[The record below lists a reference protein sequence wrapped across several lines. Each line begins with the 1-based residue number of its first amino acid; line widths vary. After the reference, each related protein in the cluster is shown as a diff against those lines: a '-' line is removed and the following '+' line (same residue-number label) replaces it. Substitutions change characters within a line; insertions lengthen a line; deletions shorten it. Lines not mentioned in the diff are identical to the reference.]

1 MVDLTGS
8 RLHFF
13 LPEHVSQSAV
23 QDYVTRNTKAS
34 AAAYF
39 QLKTKLVA
47 PLPGSVLGIVMVDD
61 MVVVVVDDMVV
72 VVVDDMVVVEP

>member
-1 MVDLTGS
+1 M
-8 RLHFF
+8 
-13 LPEHVSQSAV
+13 
-23 QDYVTRNTKAS
+23 TRITKAS

-61 MVVVVVDDMVV
+61 MVVVM
-72 VVVDDMVVVEP
+72 VDDMVVVEP